1 MGCVFV
7 RAPCCPS
14 LRDSSIIWDYIKDWN
29 DTHGHPSGDQ
39 LLRRLAAMFA
49 QTAEQAHGFA
59 GRNGGDEFCIALLDR
74 SKDAAVELA
83 GDLCARVAG
92 ADFHSLVPQADAL
105 GVHITVSIGV
115 AHFPMDITPDERHP
129 TEQLLEA
136 ADQRMYEAKHA
147 GRNQVAFSR
156 ARLHA

>member
-1 MGCVFV
+1 
-7 RAPCCPS
+7 
-14 LRDSSIIWDYIKDWN
+14 
-29 DTHGHPSGDQ
+29 
-39 LLRRLAAMFA
+39 MFG

-74 SKDAAVELA
+74 SKDGSIELA
-83 GDLCARVAG
+83 RDLCARVA
-92 ADFHSLVPQADAL
+92 ASDFASLVPNATAP

-115 AHFPMDITPDERHP
+115 AHFPVDIASGEKHP

>member
-1 MGCVFV
+1 MELEPHFK
-7 RAPCCPS
+7 A
-14 LRDSSIIWDYIKDWN
+14 WN
-29 DTHGHPSGDQ
+29 DTHGHLSGDE
-39 LLRRLAAMFA
+39 LLRRLASMFA
-49 QTAEQAHGFA
+49 RTAEQAHGFA

-74 SKDAAVELA
+74 SKDASVELA
-83 GDLCARVAG
+83 RDLCAQVAA
-92 ADFHSLVPQADAL
+92 ADFASLAPNAATP

-115 AHFPMDITPDERHP
+115 AHFPMDIAPDERHP

-156 ARLHA
+156 ARLRA